1 VSAPQ
6 WHGSLI
12 YPDLL
17 LTLQQASYPH
27 PCGTTTSQR
36 LPACSQSWTSSIS
49 SSITTGQP
57 RMHMPQRTSKSFVS
71 SLYEVIRRV
80 HFLFHSPTLQFL
92 DIEKELGVAQPP
104 LLYEHPSSTLYDCA
118 KLLIQSH
125 ARRLPLLD
133 SDTETGHEVIVSVL
147 TQYRLLK
154 FISINVCIDCPTCC
168 QRLIFHSATRKY
180 NIFSSRYGNSR
191 LVPTSPHKFR
201 QARIHIIPLPQHAWR
216 RPFLMLCTCFRNAP
230 YLLFPSSTK
239 TALL

>member
-1 VSAPQ
+1 MLTVLDII
-6 WHGSLI
+6 HLI
-12 YPDLL
+12 QY
-17 LTLQQASYPH
+17 YYR
-27 PCGTTTSQR
+27 TTTYAHAATDVEKFRLESLRGNSIRSLLVPQSYILSSQ
-36 LPACSQSWTSSIS
+36 
-49 SSITTGQP
+49 
-57 RMHMPQRTSKSFVS
+57 
-71 SLYEVIRRV
+71 
-80 HFLFHSPTLQFL
+80 L

-154 FISINVCIDCPTCC
+154 FISINVRIDCSACC
-168 QRLIFHSATRKY
+168 QRLIFFSVTRKY

-191 LVPTSPHKFR
+191 SEPMSPLHQPHKFR
-201 QARIHIIPLPQHAWR
+201 QGRIHIIPLLQQAWT
-216 RPFLMLCTCFRNAP
+216 RPFLTLCICFPNAP